1 MDPAVAAKVLTKK
14 KNWSAPG
21 PDRLANFWW
30 MHAESL
36 HVGVAIAFQEISSTD
51 GEYPL
56 KCSEGKK
63 SLIPK
68 RGEFTSDNQQP
79 ITCLNTMHKWY
90 TLCLLVPTDKQLD
103 DYNLM
108 EGA

>member
-1 MDPAVAAKVLTKK
+1 MDPAVAAKVLAKK

-30 MHAESL
+30 KRAESL
-36 HVGVAIAFQEISSTD
+36 HVGVAAAFQAISSID

-56 KCSEGKK
+56 WLSDGKT

-68 RGEFTSDNQQP
+68 PGEFTSDNQRP
-79 ITCLNTMHKWY
+79 ITY
-90 TLCLLVPTDKQLD
+90 QTLPIV
-103 DYNLM
+103 M
-108 EGA
+108 V